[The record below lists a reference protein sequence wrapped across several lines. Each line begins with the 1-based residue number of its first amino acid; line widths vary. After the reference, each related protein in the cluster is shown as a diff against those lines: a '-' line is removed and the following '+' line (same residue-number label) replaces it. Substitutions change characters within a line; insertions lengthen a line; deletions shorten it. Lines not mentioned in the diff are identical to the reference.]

1 MTLKVSSHVF
11 FCNKL
16 FWIPPVF
23 VECWLS
29 ILWVSLLTV
38 TPAAHAHVHSD
49 LTPGDC
55 HQTETRKRKTSTDQ
69 GSKRC
74 MHRPNSDTHV
84 HTISETSTPAA
95 AESKCYFFSF
105 CNALFPSKNA
115 FNFYVVFFWQ
125 QQQVC
130 MLMVSQ
136 VLHKILVISYK
147 VKKEIGAQVRPPE
160 GLCVSVLS

>member
-38 TPAAHAHVHSD
+38 TPAAHVHVHSD
-49 LTPGDC
+49 LTPADC
-55 HQTETRKRKTSTDQ
+55 HQPETRKRKTSTDQ

-95 AESKCYFFSF
+95 AESKCFFFHFATHCFHPRMLLTFMLFSF
-105 CNALFPSKNA
+105 GNSNRCACWWSAKYYTKYWSSVTRSK
-115 FNFYVVFFWQ
+115 
-125 QQQVC
+125 
-130 MLMVSQ
+130 
-136 VLHKILVISYK
+136 
-147 VKKEIGAQVRPPE
+147 KK
-160 GLCVSVLS
+160 

>member
-1 MTLKVSSHVF
+1 MLMFTVILHLAIAISLKLGKEKHPQIKAPKDACIDQIQILMCTPSVKHPLLLQLKVSV
-11 FCNKL
+11 
-16 FWIPPVF
+16 
-23 VECWLS
+23 
-29 ILWVSLLTV
+29 
-38 TPAAHAHVHSD
+38 
-49 LTPGDC
+49 
-55 HQTETRKRKTSTDQ
+55 
-69 GSKRC
+69 
-74 MHRPNSDTHV
+74 
-84 HTISETSTPAA
+84 
-95 AESKCYFFSF
+95 FFSF